1 MNNLNTQKGFTLIE
15 LLIAMVIGLLITAAA
30 AQVYVMG
37 VRNASVQ
44 KAASGVLDANVFGL
58 QQIEKNMRMAGL
70 GLGKSSVLNRDC
82 SGVIINGG
90 TNGGG
95 VNCDGTTPDAK
106 EGVKGSDIYVV
117 KLKGLRGATAL
128 PDNMRTLSEQGV
140 SNTSTKTT
148 PQLTIQ
154 YRAPVDMRDCEG
166 KLALGPREV
175 KEGYKEEHINRDD
188 GNKLD
193 KDVPELKVD
202 GQVIIERYFVQRND
216 QTQEL
221 ELRCDAGRYVTEH
234 IITEADAPTG
244 QTEAYKEAA
253 KGLTTEKKSFKDTG
267 IKDMGDAGSVVISGL
282 DDFQVRLGIGD
293 GGGNNLRYVTI
304 NEYRTD
310 KTLKD
315 DEVVAIKMAILA
327 KGSSPINSSDAAAG
341 LQYNIFGQTV
351 TMADG
356 QPTNTIRRVY
366 ETTVM
371 LRNSRGGN

>member
-15 LLIAMVIGLLITAAA
+15 LLIAVTIGLLITAAA

-82 SGVIINGG
+82 SGVIINGE

-95 VNCDGTTPDAK
+95 VNCDGTTPTS
-106 EGVKGSDIYVV
+106 VKDSDIHVV
-117 KLKGLRGATAL
+117 KFKGLRKATAL

-253 KGLTTEKKSFKDTG
+253 TGLTTEKNSFKDTG
-267 IKDMGDAGSVVISGL
+267 IKGMGDAGSVVISGL
-282 DDFQVRLGIGD
+282 DDFQVRLGVGD
-293 GGGNNLRYVTI
+293 SKNNTIRYATIDEYKKGTVTG
-304 NEYRTD
+304 
-310 KTLKD
+310 
-315 DEVVAIKMAILA
+315 EVLAIKMAVLA

-356 QPTNTIRRVY
+356 QPTNAIRRVY